1 MHCAVC
7 KASLSN
13 YRISFITS
21 HYILTITV
29 CWAWLMEFSILMTF
43 GMANRVNLWLP
54 ITTLTFVI
62 YNNYTIQ
69 SIFNTSK
76 MLLGIFLM
84 KWKLISWLDSKVNEN
99 SRSLI
104 EVMANILYS
113 VFQTQFFFYFV
124 CIFHHQGLVLL
135 INTV

>member
-1 MHCAVC
+1 
-7 KASLSN
+7 
-13 YRISFITS
+13 
-21 HYILTITV
+21 
-29 CWAWLMEFSILMTF
+29 MEFSILMTF
-43 GMANRVNLWLP
+43 GMANSVNLWLP
-54 ITTLTFVI
+54 ITTALTFVI

-99 SRSLI
+99 SRPLI

-113 VFQTQFFFYFV
+113 VSQTQFFFNYV

-135 INTV
+135 ILSRINSPCIILLKTIKYLTLWTFLLVIFKV